1 MRLKATRLF
10 DLISL
15 VTEIDDIINRG
26 PGVEYVILDKLHTE
40 MNAMKLDIQHRK
52 SEVVSLD
59 SM

>member
-1 MRLKATRLF
+1 
-10 DLISL
+10 

-40 MNAMKLDIQHRK
+40 VNAMKLDIQHGKR
-52 SEVVSLD
+52 EVVSLD